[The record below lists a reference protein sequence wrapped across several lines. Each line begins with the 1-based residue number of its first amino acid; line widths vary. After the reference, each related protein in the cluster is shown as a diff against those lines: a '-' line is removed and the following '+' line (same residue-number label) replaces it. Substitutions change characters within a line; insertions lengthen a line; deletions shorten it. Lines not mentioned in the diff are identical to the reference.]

1 MTPEEVAAVLSAF
14 GQATGPAVMALI
26 LYLLWRGE
34 LVTKGH
40 LNDVK
45 QLYEQRIERLKNGS
59 PPYAGD

>member
-14 GQATGPAVMALI
+14 GQATGPAVLTGV
-26 LYLLWRGE
+26 LFLLWRGE

-45 QLYEQRIERLKNGS
+45 QLYEDRITRLKNGRV
-59 PPYAGD
+59 D